1 MIQELRDRLTQTLQ
15 EQLDAVV
22 AFLPVLVLATVLLII
37 ALVVA
42 KGVERLLRLVLT
54 RIRFDDLVQSVGID
68 SALQRIGVRGS
79 LNAMIPRIVY
89 FLLLFL
95 FARTAADALG
105 LEAIS
110 GALAAFLG
118 YLPNIVAAVLIL
130 VLGSSAAQVGGQAV
144 ERAAGVSGIDFA
156 ASLGSVVSALILF
169 VIGIMAIGQL
179 KIDTEMI
186 RLVTTGLMAGGALA
200 FGLSFGLGS
209 REITRDVLAGFYAR
223 QQLVP
228 GDTVQVD
235 DIRGKLQSVGPTQT
249 LIDVDGDTVAVANRH
264 VQERV
269 RSRQAE

>member
-15 EQLDAVV
+15 EQLDAIV
-22 AFLPVLVLATVLLII
+22 AFLPGLVLGIVLIVV

-42 KGVERLLRLVLT
+42 KGVERILRMVMT
-54 RIRFDDLVQSVGID
+54 RIRVDDLVQSVGID
-68 SALQRIGVRGS
+68 SALQSIGVRGS
-79 LNAMIPRIVY
+79 LNAIVPRIVY

-95 FARTAADALG
+95 FAQTAADALG

-110 GALAAFLG
+110 GALSAFLG

-130 VLGSSAAQVGGQAV
+130 VLGSSAAQVVGQAV
-144 ERAAGVSGIDFA
+144 ERAAGESGIDFA
-156 ASLGSVVSALILF
+156 ASLGSVVSALVLF

-209 REITRDVLAGFYAR
+209 REVTRDVLAGFYAR

-235 DIRGKLQSVGPTQT
+235 DVRGVLLSVGPTQT
-249 LIDVDGDTVAVANRH
+249 LIEVEGDTVAVANRH

-269 RSRQAE
+269 RSRQAD